1 MSWSVGDVRFRGI
14 TGHRTAHVE
23 SAENDPIATSPLGD
37 LCLDLMSRPFRY
49 ASLIRYDALSLPG
62 TYMRRREFITLV
74 SGAAVAWPLGTGAQ
88 EAGRTY
94 RLGGLSA
101 GPRGAPYFVAMFEE
115 LRRLGFVEGQN
126 LTVYWHSFALQ
137 VDRLSDFAAALVKAD
152 VDAILASGDLA
163 TRAAQAATQSVP
175 ILGTSD
181 DMVRSRLVQSLA
193 RPESNTTGISMFSTE
208 LDGKRQEILIEAV
221 PGLRR
226 MAALADSATTAS
238 RQLQALQDAARTRNV
253 ELSIQQIARP
263 EDIAAAIEAA
273 KAWGAAALNVLASP
287 VLFGNR
293 QIVLER
299 VAALHLPA
307 IYQFPEVAQDG
318 GCFAYGPRLIRIFG
332 ELVTRQLVKLL
343 RGTKPADVPV
353 EQPSK
358 FDLVINLK
366 TANALGLT
374 IPPMLLATADEVIE

>member
-1 MSWSVGDVRFRGI
+1 
-14 TGHRTAHVE
+14 
-23 SAENDPIATSPLGD
+23 
-37 LCLDLMSRPFRY
+37 
-49 ASLIRYDALSLPG
+49 
-62 TYMRRREFITLV
+62 MRRREFINFLG
-74 SGAAVAWPLGTGAQ
+74 GAAAAWPLATRAQ
-88 EAGRTY
+88 EAGQTY

-101 GPRGAPYFVAMFEE
+101 GPRDAPYFVAMFEN
-115 LRRLGFVEGQN
+115 LRRLGFIEGQN
-126 LTVYWHSFALQ
+126 LTVYWHSFALHA
-137 VDRLSDFAAALVKAD
+137 DRVSEFAADLVKAN

-163 TRAAQAATQSVP
+163 TRAAQGATHSIP
-175 ILGTSD
+175 IFGTSD
-181 DMVRSRLVQSLA
+181 DMVRSELVKSLA
-193 RPESNTTGISMFSTE
+193 RPEGNTTGISMFSTE

-226 MAALADSATTAS
+226 MAALADSTTTALT
-238 RQLQALQDAARTRNV
+238 QLRVLQDAARARNV
-253 ELSIQQIARP
+253 ELSIQRITRP
-263 EDIAAAIEAA
+263 EEIAAAIDAA

-299 VAALHLPA
+299 VAALRLPA

-318 GCFAYGPRLIRIFG
+318 GCVAYGPRLVKIFG

-353 EQPSK
+353 EQPTK

-366 TANALGLT
+366 TAKALGLT
-374 IPPMLLATADEVIE
+374 IPPTLLATADEVIE